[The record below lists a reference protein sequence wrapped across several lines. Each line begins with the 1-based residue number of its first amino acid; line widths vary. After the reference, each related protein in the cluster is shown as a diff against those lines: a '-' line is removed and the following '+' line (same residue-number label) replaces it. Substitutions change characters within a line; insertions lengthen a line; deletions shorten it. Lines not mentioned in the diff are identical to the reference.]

1 METVEYKNI
10 SFTVQDVGGQDKIC
24 PLWRHYF
31 VVDLNEFPKHGRNS
45 STKMLNEN
53 ELQDALLLVFANK
66 QDLLM
71 VMNTVDITDKL
82 GLHGYILETAS
93 THQS

>member
-1 METVEYKNI
+1 
-10 SFTVQDVGGQDKIC
+10 
-24 PLWRHYF
+24 
-31 VVDLNEFPKHGRNS
+31 
-45 STKMLNEN
+45 MLNED

-71 VMNTVDITDKL
+71 VMNTVDITDNLKI

>member
-1 METVEYKNI
+1 MLVVKI
-10 SFTVQDVGGQDKIC
+10 RSVPCGGII
-24 PLWRHYF
+24 F
-31 VVDLNEFPKHGRNS
+31 VVDLNEFTKHCGRNS
-45 STKMLNEN
+45 STKLLNED
-53 ELQDALLLVFANK
+53 ELQNALLLVFANK

-71 VMNTVDITDKL
+71 VMNFTVDITDKL